1 MLMMIIAIVAITMT
15 TCIYSSSMAGS
26 LVVGRANSVNQTFFP
41 HLEAVVMTVV
51 AVVMTIM
58 VVVMTIMVVVMT
70 MVIMTSDKWC

>member
-1 MLMMIIAIVAITMT
+1 MIMAIIAITMI

-41 HLEAVVMTVV
+41 HLV
-51 AVVMTIM
+51 A
-58 VVVMTIMVVVMT
+58 VVMTIMVVVMT

>member
-1 MLMMIIAIVAITMT
+1 MIMAIIAITMI

-41 HLEAVVMTVV
+41 HLVAVVMTVV
-51 AVVMTIM
+51 A
-58 VVVMTIMVVVMT
+58 VVMTIMVVVMT